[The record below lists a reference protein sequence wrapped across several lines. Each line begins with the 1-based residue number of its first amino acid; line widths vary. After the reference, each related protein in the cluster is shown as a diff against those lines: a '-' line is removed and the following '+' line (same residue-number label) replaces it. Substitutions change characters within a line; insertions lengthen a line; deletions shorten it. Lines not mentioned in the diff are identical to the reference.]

1 MKFDKKNRFNT
12 DLMKGRHHMKISN
25 IKL

>member
-1 MKFDKKNRFNT
+1 MEFDLKNKVNT
-12 DLMKGRHHMKISN
+12 DLMKGRHHMKNSN